1 MITDKDL
8 KKIIKNCDM
17 RIREAK
23 QQYKIAVK
31 EHCVY
36 SQKNALS
43 TIDFNLDLKLK
54 CLTKIK
60 D

>member
-8 KKIIKNCDM
+8 KKIIKNCDT

-23 QQYKIAVK
+23 KQYKAAVVEK
-31 EHCVY
+31 CVY
-36 SQKNALS
+36 TQKIALA

>member
-8 KKIIKNCDM
+8 KRIIKNCDL

-23 QQYKIAVK
+23 KQYKLACL

-54 CLTKIK
+54 SFTKLK
-60 D
+60 E